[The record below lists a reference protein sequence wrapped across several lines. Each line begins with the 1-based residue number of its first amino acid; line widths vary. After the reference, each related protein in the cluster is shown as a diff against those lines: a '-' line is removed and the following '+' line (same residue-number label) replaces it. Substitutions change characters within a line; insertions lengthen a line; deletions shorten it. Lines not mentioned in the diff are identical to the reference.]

1 MTASKIQ
8 LLSLSV
14 DPEDDNAHALT
25 TWRHRF
31 HAGPN
36 WLAAAPAPTDTARIQ
51 TFFGQSTGSFAS
63 HSAQVNIVDRQGR
76 LVWRTNELPTPEEIA
91 TILRKL

>member
-1 MTASKIQ
+1 MSGSKIQ

-14 DPEDDNAHALT
+14 DPEDDNVRALT
-25 TWRHRF
+25 SWRRRF

-36 WLAAAPAPTDTARIQ
+36 WLAAAPAPADTARIQ
-51 TFFGQSTGSFAS
+51 TFFGQSAGSFAS
-63 HSAQVNIVDRQGR
+63 HSTQVNLVDRQGR

-91 TILRKL
+91 AILKKL